1 MSTTSSTEIQQLQ
14 EFIKENFNNL
24 DRKIDQ
30 VKSELK
36 EDINQVK
43 SELKED
49 INQVKSEL
57 KEDINQVKLELK
69 EDIHNVEKQVIKIE
83 SDLEAMDKRLSNV
96 ETAIQKIPEITEK
109 FGELKNWRQT
119 AFIII
124 AAVVGWFA
132 RSNKF

>member
-1 MSTTSSTEIQQLQ
+1 MSTTSSSEIQQLQ

-24 DRKIDQ
+24 DRKIDKVQ
-30 VKSELK
+30 IELK

-57 KEDINQVKLELK
+57 KEDINQVKFELKEDINQVKFELK

-83 SDLEAMDKRLSNV
+83 SDLEAMDKRLRD
-96 ETAIQKIPEITEK
+96 
-109 FGELKNWRQT
+109 LDWKNCPIVW
-119 AFIII
+119 
-124 AAVVGWFA
+124 
-132 RSNKF
+132 